1 MEEMQTQGWSKTQ
14 RGRKMNTESKSR
26 LAAGNWGGRGG
37 DHHKTAAQDTGFLLN
52 CPQGR
57 IPPSFAQDLSL
68 ELN

>member
-1 MEEMQTQGWSKTQ
+1 MQKT
-14 RGRKMNTESKSR
+14 RGGKKKRGEKKINGEPKS
-26 LAAGNWGGRGG
+26 GCQGGRGGGGGG